1 MNKNIIA
8 LTSAT
13 LLTLACGSDPDP
25 VQPGGAGASATA
37 GSTGQGQAGMSAG
50 GAPVSGGGGNSPGGA
65 PAGGASTGGAG
76 ATGGASPTGGAGGN
90 SASGAA
96 GSGGSAP
103 GGGSGS
109 GGTSGGAGGGTGMS
123 DIAKALDGMR
133 VDDGCSGVA
142 DTSVGAVCGH
152 AMLTASNGFKGTKQ
166 AMLAGTTG
174 TSYDVTLRIRGIVEP
189 TAVTGGMRPD
199 TSTFQYRSMDW
210 RKVPYT
216 IGGAVSSANMSTDP
230 DYTQWHIAVASPKQD
245 YYLNDYQK
253 TGHYIFKLDYQITIQ
268 VDANS
273 AVTLDG
279 TDRNERQIVNYEK
292 YTIDGIAGSINYGQ
306 FIQIN
311 VVSVKPH

>member
-1 MNKNIIA
+1 MTKNIIA
-8 LTSAT
+8 LTTAT
-13 LLTLACGSDPDP
+13 VLTLACGSDPDP

-37 GSTGQGQAGMSAG
+37 GTTGQAQAGS
-50 GAPVSGGGGNSPGGA
+50 SSTGGA
-65 PAGGASTGGAG
+65 PAAGAAGSAVGGAAVGGSSSGGAG
-76 ATGGASPTGGAGGN
+76 ATGGASATGGNAGAG
-90 SASGAA
+90 ASGAA
-96 GSGGSAP
+96 GSGGSTS
-103 GGGSGS
+103 GGGSG
-109 GGTSGGAGGGTGMS
+109 GASGGAGGGTS

-133 VDDGCSGVA
+133 VDDGCAGTA

-166 AMLAGTTG
+166 ATLAGTAG
-174 TSYDVTLRIRGIVEP
+174 SSYDVTLRIRGIVEP
-189 TAVTGGMRPD
+189 TAITGGMRPD

-216 IGGAVSSANMSTDP
+216 IGGAVSTTSTDP
-230 DYTQWHIAVASPKQD
+230 DYTQWHIAVASPKAD

-292 YTIDGIAGSINYGQ
+292 YTIDGIPGSVNYGQ